1 MVPAPGFVSSQGCFN
16 LPAVTTQ
23 AAIPSFIGAP
33 VQRREDPALITG
45 EGRYVDDIAPA
56 GTLTLAVVRSP
67 FAHAEITG
75 IDVDEARRVP
85 GVWEVITPDD
95 VADVSMPPTP
105 RPDRNVPRRFPL
117 VQGRALM
124 PGDPVVAIVAETA
137 AAARDAADLVFVDYE
152 PLDVVGDVDEAM
164 DAPPMHADLGSG
176 SNVAYDR
183 AKGDRSA
190 FDSLQGAIR
199 LSGTVEHPRVVPAPM
214 ENRAVLAEW
223 KDGTLTVH
231 LSSQAPQLMQERLA
245 SDFDLAQ
252 SAVRVI
258 TPFVGGGFGCKF
270 DLAEE
275 EYLAIV
281 AARKTGRPVKWTET
295 RREHL
300 LTIGHGRAQ
309 RHRYEV
315 VADADGKIEGLWVDS
330 IIDLGCRHRYLSFME
345 ITPRMGTG
353 NYDIPVYGWRMRG
366 VWTNR
371 APRGIYRGAGRP
383 EATLTIERV
392 VEAVARA
399 ANLDPAEVRRRNF
412 IKSDQFPYPSSG
424 GHALGGYTY
433 DTGDY
438 ERALDRL
445 LQVAD
450 YEGLRREQEQAR
462 MEGRLIGIGLAAY
475 VEVCGFE
482 DWGAARIQVH
492 PDGSVT
498 CFVETLDQGQGHR
511 TSFAQLVAG
520 VLGLDISRVRIEQG
534 DSATSPYG
542 WGTSGSR
549 SIAQGGSASH
559 AAAEKVAAKAAR
571 IAAHLLEASEADIVL
586 GDGKAAVTGTDVS
599 VSWEEIV
606 TAAMRGNVP
615 EGLTPGLD
623 EEIHLRSGGLN
634 FPFGMHLAVVEVD
647 PDSGSP
653 HLVDMWAVD
662 DAGNI
667 INPMLAD
674 GQRHGGLAQGIG
686 QAMWEEVLYDEDGNL
701 VTSSFID
708 YLIPTSETLPS
719 FRLAGTVTTT
729 PTNPLGAKGIGEAG
743 AIGATP
749 AVVNAVSDALGGGD
763 VQVPVKPEQIWR
775 ALRNS

>member
-1 MVPAPGFVSSQGCFN
+1 MTSETV
-16 LPAVTTQ
+16 
-23 AAIPSFIGAP
+23 IPSFIGAP
-33 VQRREDPALITG
+33 VQRREDPALVTG
-45 EGRYVDDIAPA
+45 TARYVEDISPV
-56 GTLTLAVVRSP
+56 GTLHLALVRSP
-67 FAHAEITG
+67 FAHADITEIDTSG
-75 IDVDEARRVP
+75 AESAP
-85 GVWEVITPDD
+85 GVWAVITPDD
-95 VADVSMPPTP
+95 VADVAMPPSP

-124 PGDPVVAIVAETA
+124 PGDPVVAVVAESP

-152 PLDVVGDVDEAM
+152 PLDVVGDVEEAVE
-164 DAPPMHADLGSG
+164 APAIQPGLSSE

-183 AKGDRSA
+183 SKGDRAA
-190 FDSLQGAIR
+190 FEAIDGAVK
-199 LSGTVEHPRVVPAPM
+199 LSGIVDHPRVVPAPM
-214 ENRAVLAEW
+214 ESRVILAEW
-223 KDGTLTVH
+223 KEDGLTVH
-231 LSSQAPQLMQERLA
+231 LSSQAPQLMQEQIA
-245 SDFDLAQ
+245 ADFELPQ
-252 SAVRVI
+252 SAVRVV

-275 EYLAIV
+275 DYLTII
-281 AARKTGRPVKWTET
+281 AAQKTGRPVKWVES

-315 VADADGKIEGLWVDS
+315 VADEDAKIKALWIDS
-330 IIDLGCRHRYLSFME
+330 LIDLGCRHRYLSFME
-345 ITPRMGTG
+345 LTPRMGTG
-353 NYDIPVYGWRMRG
+353 TYDIPVYGWRMRG

-392 VEAVARA
+392 IDAVANA
-399 ANLDPAEVRRRNF
+399 TAVDPAEVRRRNF
-412 IKSDQFPYPSSG
+412 IQPGQFPYPSSG
-424 GHALGGYTY
+424 GKEMGGYVF
-433 DTGDY
+433 DTGEY
-438 ERALDRL
+438 EKALDKL
-445 LQVAD
+445 LEVAD
-450 YEGLRREQEQAR
+450 YETLRHRQTAAR
-462 MEGRLIGIGLAAY
+462 KQGRRIGIGFGAY

-482 DWGAARIQVH
+482 SWGAARIQVQA
-492 PDGSVT
+492 DGSVS

-520 VLGLDISRVRIEQG
+520 VLGLDVSRVRIEQG

-559 AAAEKVAAKAAR
+559 AAAEKVAAKAVR
-571 IAAHLLEASEADIVL
+571 IAGHLLEASSEDIVL
-586 GDGKAAVTGTDVS
+586 AEGKATVTGTDVA
-599 VSWEEIV
+599 VTWEEVV
-606 TAAMRGNVP
+606 TAAMQGNVP

-634 FPFGMHLAVVEVD
+634 YPFGIHLAVVEID
-647 PDSGSP
+647 PESGSP
-653 HLVDMWAVD
+653 RLDAMWAVD

-667 INPMLAD
+667 INPMLAE

-686 QAMWEEVLYDEDGNL
+686 QAMWEKAEYDLDGNL
-701 VTSSFID
+701 VTSSFVD
-708 YLIPTSETLPS
+708 YLLPTAVSLPS
-719 FRLAGTVTTT
+719 FGLDSTVTTT

-749 AVVNAVSDALGGGD
+749 AVLNAVSDALDGAD
-763 VQVPVKPEQIWR
+763 VQVPAKAEQIWR
-775 ALRNS
+775 ILHGV

>member
-1 MVPAPGFVSSQGCFN
+1 M
-16 LPAVTTQ
+16 TIET
-23 AAIPSFIGAP
+23 AIPSFLGAP
-33 VQRREDPALITG
+33 VQRREDPALVTG
-45 EGRYVDDIAPA
+45 SGRYVDDILPV
-56 GTLTLAVVRSP
+56 GTLHLAIVRSP
-67 FAHAEITG
+67 FAHADVTS
-75 IDVDEARRVP
+75 IDTDAARELP
-85 GVWEVITPDD
+85 GVWAVITPND
-95 VADVSMPPTP
+95 VAGVAMPPTP
-105 RPDRNVPRRFPL
+105 QADRNVPRRFPL

-124 PGDPVVAIVAETA
+124 PGDPVAAVVAESA
-137 AAARDAADLVFVDYE
+137 AVARDGADLVFVDYE
-152 PLDVVGDVDEAM
+152 PLDVVGDVEQALS
-164 DAPPMHADLGSG
+164 APPMHEGLSST

-183 AKGDRSA
+183 SRGDRAA
-190 FDSLQGAIR
+190 FEGAEGAVR
-199 LSGTVEHPRVVPAPM
+199 LSGVVEHPRVVPAPM
-214 ENRAVLAEW
+214 ENRVILAEW
-223 KDGTLTVH
+223 KDDALTVH
-231 LSSQAPQLMQERLA
+231 LTSQAPQLMQEQLA
-245 SDFDLAQ
+245 ADFGLPQ
-252 SAVRVI
+252 SSVRVI

-275 EYLAIV
+275 EYLAV
-281 AARKTGRPVKWTET
+281 LAARMTGRPVKWAET

-309 RHRYEV
+309 RHTYEV
-315 VADADGKIEGLWVDS
+315 VADEHGRIQALWVDS
-330 IIDLGCRHRYLSFME
+330 LIDLGCRHRYLSYME

-392 VEAVARA
+392 IDEVARA
-399 ANLDPAEVRRRNF
+399 TRLDPAEVRRRNF
-412 IKSDQFPYPSSG
+412 ITPGQFPYASSG
-424 GHALGGYTY
+424 GKEIGGYVF

-445 LQVAD
+445 LEIAD
-450 YEGLRREQEQAR
+450 YDGLRREQAVAR
-462 MEGRLIGIGLAAY
+462 SEGRLVGIGLAAY

-482 DWGAARIQVH
+482 SWGAARIQVH

-559 AAAEKVAAKAAR
+559 AAAEKVASKAVK
-571 IAAHLLEASEADIVL
+571 IAAHLLEASDADIVL
-586 GDGKAAVTGTDVS
+586 VDGKATVVGTDVS

-606 TAAMRGNVP
+606 TAAIRGDVP

-634 FPFGMHLAVVEVD
+634 YPFGMHLAVVEI
-647 PDSGSP
+647 DSGSGSP
-653 HLVDMWAVD
+653 RLDRMWAVD

-686 QAMWEEVLYDEDGNL
+686 QALWEKVVYDDDGNL
-701 VTSSFID
+701 VTSSFVD
-708 YLIPTSETLPS
+708 YLIPTAATLPS
-719 FRLAGTVTTT
+719 FQLGSTVTTT

-743 AIGATP
+743 AIGSTP
-749 AVVNAVSDALGGGD
+749 AVLNAVSDALGGAE
-763 VQVPVKPEQIWR
+763 VQVPVTPEQIWR
-775 ALRNS
+775 ILNRS